1 MVAKANQVEA
11 WLERQLSD
19 GKEQVADGI
28 VIRGM
33 MAGYSEQRIRR
44 AAQALHVRHANSQE
58 EAPPRRTS
66 AVERWQLPTREP

>member
-1 MVAKANQVEA
+1 MVAKANQVET

-19 GKEQVADGI
+19 GKEQAADGI

-44 AAQALHVRHANSQE
+44 AAQALHVRHPYTPE
-58 EAPPRRTS
+58 PPRGTS
-66 AVERWQLPTREP
+66 MVERWQLPTREP